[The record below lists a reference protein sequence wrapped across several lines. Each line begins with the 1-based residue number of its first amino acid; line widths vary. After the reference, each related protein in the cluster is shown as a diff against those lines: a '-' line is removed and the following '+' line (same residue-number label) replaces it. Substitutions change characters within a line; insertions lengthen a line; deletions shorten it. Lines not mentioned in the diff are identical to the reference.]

1 MAQDYN
7 NLLRKDVIDKM
18 AQERQENSLKLA
30 MMRGKQHIWRPDKF
44 TLTKYGPKIK
54 FNWYKFILIIELQ
67 LLF

>member
-54 FNWYKFILIIELQ
+54 FN
-67 LLF
+67 